1 MRHWLHSNGKYLPI
15 WKCIDNYQKGNYGSG
30 VLWGRCGVVRVIGRD
45 KLLAFGRSHANAKK
59 ALDTWFHEADKS
71 EWKTTQDIRDRYG
84 SADFLADNRVIFNI
98 KGNHYRL
105 VVKVRYQNGIV
116 AIEWVG
122 THAEYSKK
130 SF

>member
-1 MRHWLHSNGKYLPI
+1 
-15 WKCIDNYQKGNYGSG
+15 
-30 VLWGRCGVVRVIGRD
+30 VRILGRD
-45 KLLAFGRSHANAKK
+45 KLLQCGKKHADAKG
-59 ALDTWFHEADKS
+59 ALEAWFKEAEES
-71 EWKTTQDIRDRYG
+71 SWQTTQDIKNRYR

-116 AIEWVG
+116 VVEWVG

-130 SF
+130 KF

>member
-1 MRHWLHSNGKYLPI
+1 MK
-15 WKCIDNYQKGNYGSG
+15 
-30 VLWGRCGVVRVIGRD
+30 VIGSD
-45 KLLAFGRSHANAKK
+45 ELSKFYKKHNQAKS
-59 ALDTWFHEADKS
+59 ALDSWYAEA
-71 EWKTTQDIRDRYG
+71 ERAVWKTPQDIKDRYG

-122 THAEYSKK
+122 THKEYNKK
-130 SF
+130 TF

>member
-1 MRHWLHSNGKYLPI
+1 MLVLGNDKIHKFTKRH
-15 WKCIDNYQKGNYGSG
+15 
-30 VLWGRCGVVRVIGRD
+30 V
-45 KLLAFGRSHANAKK
+45 NATSALNAWVAEAKDAKWITTMDIKK
-59 ALDTWFHEADKS
+59 
-71 EWKTTQDIRDRYG
+71 RYS

-105 VVKVRYQNGIV
+105 VVKVKYQNGIV
-116 AIEWVG
+116 LVEWVG

>member
-1 MRHWLHSNGKYLPI
+1 
-15 WKCIDNYQKGNYGSG
+15 
-30 VLWGRCGVVRVIGRD
+30 VRVIGRD
-45 KLLAFGRSHANAKK
+45 KLQAFGQKHTNAKK
-59 ALDTWFHEADKS
+59 TLDAWFHEVDKAL
-71 EWKTTQDIRDRYG
+71 WQTPQDIKRRYG

-122 THAEYSKK
+122 THAEYDKK